1 MENLKSSDITIRI
14 SLNDKSIPK
23 RIEWKAQD
31 DPNSQEFTESKAVLV
46 SLFDKETKD
55 TLKIDLWT
63 TEFQVD
69 EMDRFMY
76 QTLKGLADTYH
87 KATKNTKMANDM
99 QKFVDYFAEEVK
111 IFEKK

>member
-1 MENLKSSDITIRI
+1 MENLKSSDITIRVG
-14 SLNDKSIPK
+14 LDDKSIPK
-23 RIEWKAQD
+23 RIQWKAQD
-31 DPNSQEFTESKAVLV
+31 DPNSDKFTESKAVLV

-55 TLKIDLWT
+55 TMKIDLWT

-69 EMDRFMY
+69 EMNRFMY

-87 KATKNTKMANDM
+87 NATKNTKLANDM
-99 QKFVDYFAEEVK
+99 QKFVDYFAEEAK

>member
-1 MENLKSSDITIRI
+1 MEKLKSSDITIRI
-14 SLNDKSIPK
+14 GLDQKSIPK

-31 DPNSQEFTESKAVLV
+31 DPNNREFTESKAILV
-46 SLFDKETKD
+46 SLFDKDTKD
-55 TLKIDLWT
+55 TMKIDLWT

-76 QTLKGLADTYH
+76 QTLKGLADTYF
-87 KATKNTKMANDM
+87 KATKNKKVANDM

-111 IFEKK
+111 IFEKE

>member
-1 MENLKSSDITIRI
+1 MEELKSSDITVRI
-14 SLNDKSIPK
+14 GLDGKSIPK
-23 RIEWKAQD
+23 KIQWKAQD
-31 DPNSQEFTESKAVLV
+31 DPNSKEFTESKAVMI

-69 EMDRFMY
+69 EMNRFMY

-87 KATKNTKMANDM
+87 NATKNTKMANDM
-99 QKFVDYFAEEVK
+99 RKFVDYFAEEVK
-111 IFEKK
+111 IFEKE